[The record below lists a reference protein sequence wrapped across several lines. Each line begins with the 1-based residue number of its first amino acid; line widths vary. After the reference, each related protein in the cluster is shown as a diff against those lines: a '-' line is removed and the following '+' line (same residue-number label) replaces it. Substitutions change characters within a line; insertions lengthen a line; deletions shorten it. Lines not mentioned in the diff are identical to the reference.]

1 MPVAAFSAATMQPL
15 DLRVFSFPGGEP
27 HVSFG
32 DGPLPGEVM
41 IDARIGS
48 FDDLG
53 AVLVLNDALVR
64 HGCRVTLFCPYLPGA
79 RQDRGAPLTAKVVA
93 DVINLGRFDRV
104 IGLDPHSDV
113 MPALVDRFVAVGPD
127 RIAQSAPVRSTMFDG
142 ASGVICPDA
151 GAVKRTELVAAALGL
166 PVVYARKHR
175 DFATGALSGF
185 TCDAVDP
192 AATYVVV
199 DDICDGGGTFLGLAD
214 VIGLPA
220 PQLRLWVSHGI
231 FSKGATALHE
241 RFGRI
246 GCTDSF
252 PAGPDARAG
261 VDVFPALAPAAA
273 LVAHPH

>member
-1 MPVAAFSAATMQPL
+1 MPVTAFDTATMGPL
-15 DLRVFSFPGGEP
+15 DLQVFSFPGGEP
-27 HVSFG
+27 HVSFRAVA
-32 DGPLPGEVM
+32 LPPEVT
-41 IDARIGS
+41 IDARVGS

-64 HGCRVTLFCPYLPGA
+64 RGCRVTLFCPYLPGA

-93 DVINLGRFDRV
+93 DVINLGRFERV

-113 MPALVDRFVAVGPD
+113 MPALLDRFVAVSPD
-127 RIAQSAPVRSTMFDG
+127 CIVRAAPVRRAIFDG
-142 ASGVICPDA
+142 ATGVICPDA
-151 GAVKRTELVAAALGL
+151 GAVKRTETVAAALDL

-175 DFATGALSGF
+175 DFATGTLSGF

-192 AATYVVV
+192 DGTYVVV

-214 VIGLPA
+214 VLGLPPA
-220 PQLRLWVSHGI
+220 QLRLWVTHGI
-231 FSKGATALHE
+231 FSKGAAGLLD

-252 PAGPDARAG
+252 PCRW
-261 VDVFPALAPAAA
+261 L
-273 LVAHPH
+273 LVMW